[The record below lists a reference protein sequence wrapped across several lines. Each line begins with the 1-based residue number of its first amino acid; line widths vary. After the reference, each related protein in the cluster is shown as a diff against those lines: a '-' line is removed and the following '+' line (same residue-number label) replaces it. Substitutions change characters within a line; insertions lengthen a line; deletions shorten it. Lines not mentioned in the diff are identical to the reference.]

1 MNPSELR
8 IGTPALTTRGMVQED
23 RREIARIIVVALGD
37 GDFEVGLVLER
48 SRVLVERHP
57 LYPQLPTP

>member
-37 GDFEVGLVLER
+37 FEVGLVLER
-48 SRVLVERHP
+48 SRILVERHP
-57 LYPQLPTP
+57 LYPQLPTS

>member
-37 GDFEVGLVLER
+37 FEVGLVLER